1 MKSYIDW
8 KRTGILMQIIWAF
21 IFVPSQSIWAWTEHP
36 LVIHETLAAL
46 PEVRDA
52 KLRGGWSR

>member
-46 PEVRDA
+46 PEV
-52 KLRGGWSR
+52 